1 MIRDTGNG
9 CKEVTYGLTVNDN
22 PAIWLEDALFL
33 IVSLVAGREQ
43 SVASL
48 SVSGRALTGM
58 SQTWMNASLVIGD
71 QLVILR
77 RAAHPS
83 SNGSRSM
90 LAVPIPESGSG
101 KVSGFALS
109 IEGEQTALVEISR
122 HELVQAVGTWD
133 ATSNIFKL
141 SLNAVTS
148 NEGGT
153 IDNNDEFP
161 IEQASEVFRSIH
173 IRIV

>member
-1 MIRDTGNG
+1 MGNG
-9 CKEVTYGLTVNDN
+9 CKEVTYGLRVNDN
-22 PAIWLEDALFL
+22 PTIWLEDALFL

-58 SQTWMNASLVIGD
+58 NQTWMNATLAIGD
-71 QLVILR
+71 QLIILR

-83 SNGSRSM
+83 SNGSRSR

-101 KVSGFALS
+101 KVSGFALN
-109 IEGEQTALVEISR
+109 IEGEESTLVEISR
-122 HELVQAVGTWD
+122 HELVQAIGTWD

-148 NEGGT
+148 NAGGT
-153 IDNNDEFP
+153 IDDNDGLLL
-161 IEQASEVFRSIH
+161 EQASEVFRSIH